1 MYKRQKLLALNPLLT
16 APHRYLSLA
25 AEKTSDDQALIESLS
40 VLALMNPL
48 DAADVH
54 YRLAAALY
62 RGKQFDLA
70 KRQVIM
76 ALEKAPRYRDAHAL
90 LLKIVDRQNAVGGS
104 VPQGSQVS
112 DTQRGISVVAEKE
125 SP

>member
-1 MYKRQKLLALNPLLT
+1 MYKRQ
-16 APHRYLSLA
+16 
-25 AEKTSDDQALIESLS
+25 
-40 VLALMNPL
+40 
-48 DAADVH
+48 
-54 YRLAAALY
+54 ALY